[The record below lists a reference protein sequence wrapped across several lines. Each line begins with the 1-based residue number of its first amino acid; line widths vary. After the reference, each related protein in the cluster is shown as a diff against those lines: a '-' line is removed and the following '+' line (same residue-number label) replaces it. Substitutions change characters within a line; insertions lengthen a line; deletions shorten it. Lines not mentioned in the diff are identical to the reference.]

1 VAEQPTTRALDPGER
16 MLLDSFTDDEWLS
29 VMQHCDP
36 NADVRVAVEHVI
48 ARRQEARRA

>member
-1 VAEQPTTRALDPGER
+1 VPEPATDRQLDPGER

-36 NADVRVAVEHVI
+36 SADVRTAIDHVI
-48 ARRQEARRA
+48 ARREEDHRA